1 MTIRSKAAR
10 TGTPGWRRRPGRLG
24 AALTALLMTWM
35 IGAGD
40 ARADR
45 IVLKSGEVIEGSI
58 IEATRNTVIVLRS
71 IGGMR
76 QMPIPDVAEVRVDLP
91 RGQQIVGQL
100 LGWADGVYEVR
111 AGDEIVRVGESGVV
125 SREPS
130 RQTAR
135 LLPTRPRGAQPSTAA
150 AAPSSAPTEQ
160 RAAPAAPQTAA
171 SQNRSTPA
179 ADVDSDAA
187 AAAPERAAADD
198 AERQESETE
207 AQPAADPERQ
217 TGDGETQAAAVPERQ
232 GGDSEVRRAAD
243 RDRQAAAARQS
254 LAAAAR
260 ESQPSAAE
268 APGAAS
274 AQDEAAAKTPSQA
287 AGAAQEPVEPEPQT
301 RAAAATRAPAEAE
314 PQVRARAD
322 AATAAQSEN
331 QAAAARQSQAAA
343 GQQQAAL
350 GDPGVLAVKA
360 SVDPL
365 APGAR
370 SMVFNI
376 ELSQPA
382 KQTVVLIY
390 GTVDGTAKAGE
401 DYEAQQGMVT
411 LEPGARTAAV
421 RVPLIEGAPEDGEKR
436 FELVLMADPK
446 VAEVVDRRVIAT
458 IKGAD

>member
-1 MTIRSKAAR
+1 MLASWPPVRGRGAGQMTIRSKAAG
-10 TGTPGWRRRPGRLG
+10 TGRIA
-24 AALTALLMTWM
+24 AALTALLMPWM
-35 IGAGD
+35 IGGGD

-45 IVLKSGEVIEGSI
+45 IVLKNGEVIEGSI
-58 IEATRNTVIVLRS
+58 IEATRNTVIVQRS

-76 QMPIPDVAEVRVDLP
+76 QMPIPDVEEVQVDLP

-125 SREPS
+125 SREP
-130 RQTAR
+130 RQQTAR

-150 AAPSSAPTEQ
+150 AAPSSAPAEPRAEPAATAGPAEQ
-160 RAAPAAPQTAA
+160 DRIRAAADAA
-171 SQNRSTPA
+171 
-179 ADVDSDAA
+179 SDAA

-198 AERQESETE
+198 AERQESGTQ
-207 AQPAADPERQ
+207 AQPAAGPERQ
-217 TGDGETQAAAVPERQ
+217 TGDAATQAAAVPERQ
-232 GGDSEVRRAAD
+232 GGDSD
-243 RDRQAAAARQS
+243 SQAAAARQS

-260 ESQPSAAE
+260 PNQPSAAE

-274 AQDEAAAKTPSQA
+274 AQNEAAAETSSQA
-287 AGAAQEPVEPEPQT
+287 AAAARAPGAAEPQAQ
-301 RAAAATRAPAEAE
+301 AAAAARAPGAAE
-314 PQVRARAD
+314 PQAQARAD
-322 AATAAQSEN
+322 AATATESKN
-331 QAAAARQSQAAA
+331 QAAAERESQAAA

-360 SVDPL
+360 SVDPP

-370 SMVFNI
+370 SMLFNI

-411 LEPGARTAAV
+411 LAPGARTAAV
-421 RVPLIEGAPEDGEKR
+421 RVPLIEGAPEDGDKR

-458 IKGAD
+458 IKAAD